1 MYRIVRWLLHKFN
14 YELVSFAEM
23 EFLNNAV
30 NERAHIAMG
39 KFDLEFIVACD
50 GMSYDVVTKGGSPV
64 WINIKK
70 FYIEDYGSEEYAR
83 ACAQELC
90 DKLNE
95 KPF

>member
-1 MYRIVRWLLHKFN
+1 MLRLIRWLLHRFN

-23 EFLNNAV
+23 ARMKRIINGRIESV
-30 NERAHIAMG
+30 NLG
-39 KFDLEFIVACD
+39 KKSEYHYDYFSQKFNVYSEIENVRIVVK
-50 GMSYDVVTKGGSPV
+50 S
-64 WINIKK
+64 

-95 KPF
+95 KP

>member
-1 MYRIVRWLLHKFN
+1 MFRLIKWLLRKFD

-30 NERAHIAMG
+30 NERAAIAMG
-39 KFDLEFIVACD
+39 KFELEFIVACD
-50 GMSYDVVTKGGSPV
+50 GMSYDVVTTGGTPV

-70 FYIEDYGSEEYAR
+70 FYIEDYGSIEYAR

-95 KPF
+95 KP